1 MTYKIIIL
9 PLAKQDI
16 KESAKWYNEKQKGLG
31 LKFTK
36 AIRHEVKFISRNP
49 LAIVNRYKEIHTCV
63 VDAFPF
69 MIHYFIDESI
79 KSVVVTAVYHTKQSP
94 SIWDER

>member
-1 MTYKIIIL
+1 MYQIIIL

-16 KESAKWYNEKQKGLG
+16 KQHVKSYNERQKGLG
-31 LKFTK
+31 LKFSK

-49 LAIVNRYKEIHTCV
+49 LSIVNRYKEIHTCV
-63 VDAFPF
+63 VETFPF

-79 KSVVVTAVYHTKQSP
+79 KYVVITAVFHTKQSP